1 MDVIAYTKI
10 SKLHAKKGITYPMLR
25 FPKELD
31 YIIGKNAVIYMV
43 DSTHFL
49 VEIQEKNPFEGF
61 KTGTEKKDG
70 KIYVRKTN
78 AEQGRG
84 YRARSKVRD
93 LGSRPVG
100 VRGFKSLPLHSF

>member
-1 MDVIAYTKI
+1 MDVIYYTKI

-61 KTGTEKKDG
+61 KTKKTH
-70 KIYVRKTN
+70 RKTSK
-78 AEQGRG
+78 AHLLQRRG
-84 YRARSKVRD
+84 GDSNSRSHYGNQ
-93 LGSRPVG
+93 LSRLAP
-100 VRGFKSLPLHSF
+100 

>member
-1 MDVIAYTKI
+1 MDVIYYTKI

-61 KTGTEKKDG
+61 KTFQSKKHQVEKNNDHSENKEDT
-70 KIYVRKTN
+70 KLKPVP
-78 AEQGRG
+78 
-84 YRARSKVRD
+84 RAGIEPATFRSSV
-93 LGSRPVG
+93 
-100 VRGFKSLPLHSF
+100 